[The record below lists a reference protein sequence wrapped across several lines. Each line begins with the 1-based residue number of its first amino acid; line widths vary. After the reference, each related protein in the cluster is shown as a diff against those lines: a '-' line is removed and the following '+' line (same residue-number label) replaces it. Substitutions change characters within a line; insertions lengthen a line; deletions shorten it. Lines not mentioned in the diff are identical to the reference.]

1 VHGGQGSPAGIAD
14 QSKAKLEPPSH
25 AVFIQVSK
33 IRVRRFASRSTPIGG
48 YCGGVD
54 GQGSLIDLSRSRDL
68 GGILG
73 GAFRLYRTHFGVFAA
88 IAFAVVVPVDLLVY
102 GVAGEWLWTDPGLE
116 GSMPVGAMVAA
127 LLAPLLVTTPLITAG
142 HVHAV
147 MDLGAGRPA
156 SAGSALAAAAR
167 RLTPVA
173 AAVALAGLGATLGLV
188 ALIVPGIYLWARWFL
203 SAQAVVAEDLGPVE
217 GLGRSASLVS
227 GQWWRIFGIALVI
240 TILAVVL
247 AALIVLP
254 LQLLGDAL
262 GSGPLVLLGQMV
274 GDGVTLS
281 FAALAGTLLFFDA
294 RARKEETGAAEPP
307 PPDLQAPERPT

>member
-1 VHGGQGSPAGIAD
+1 LVDTG
-14 QSKAKLEPPSH
+14 
-25 AVFIQVSK
+25 
-33 IRVRRFASRSTPIGG
+33 
-48 YCGGVD
+48 GGVD

-73 GAFRLYRTHFGVFAA
+73 GAFRLYRTRFGLFAT
-88 IAFAVVVPVDLLVY
+88 IAFAVVVPVDLLIY
-102 GVAGEWLWTDPGLE
+102 GFAGEWLWSDPGSDA
-116 GSMPVGAMVAA
+116 SMPVGADVAA
-127 LLAPLLVTTPLITAG
+127 LLSPWLITTPLITAG

-173 AAVALAGLGATLGLV
+173 TAVVLAGLGATLGLI

-203 SAQAVVAEDLGPVE
+203 AAQAVVAEDLGPVE
-217 GLGRSASLVS
+217 GLGRSASIVS
-227 GQWWRIFGIALVI
+227 GQWWRVFGIALVI
-240 TILAVVL
+240 TILAGIL
-247 AALIVLP
+247 AALILVP

-262 GSGPLVLLGQMV
+262 DSGPLVLLGQIV
-274 GDGVTLS
+274 GDAVTLS

-294 RARKEETGAAEPP
+294 RARKENPPAPSPAA
-307 PPDLQAPERPT
+307 PDLETPERPT